1 MSANRNAVPA
11 AVAEA
16 RPVPPDTDLTLLGIV
31 LRVAPRGENAI
42 YDPRTRREVESTVE
56 GRWPFITATHGIIPV
71 APVAPEEGG
80 EATTPTI
87 MGRPVQQLE
96 VAFPPAR
103 LGYRQVSLIAIF
115 ADGSR
120 AYVAIDDFYG
130 TVADFGMSDAQG
142 QSQLSGEE
150 LQPVEGGVSP
160 AQRFALKWGLV
171 AGYDRHTLEALLG
184 SSSDSAAAV

>member
-42 YDPRTRREVESTVE
+42 IDPGTGQQVGVTVE
-56 GRWPFITATHGIIPV
+56 GRWPFTVTHGVIPM
-71 APVAPEEGG
+71 PEEGG

-87 MGRPVQQLE
+87 MGRSVQQLE

-103 LGYRQVSLIAIF
+103 LGHRQVSLIAIF
-115 ADGSR
+115 EDGSR